1 MNLPFFVYG
10 TLRPGEINHDRFLR
24 GRTARE
30 EPALLRGAVLY
41 EGPGYP
47 YAVEAP
53 ECEVRGELVTAR
65 PEAYAE
71 LLALLD
77 RLEEYVPGD
86 PGTCTTGW
94 SGRWCGRPT
103 ARRSARGCTSPP
115 RRSRRGCGRGGRGW
129 RAGTGGECGEAA
141 RGAPPPGAGTPVG
154 PRPVSPSPPRP
165 AQSAR
170 TPPLRP
176 PSRS

>member
-47 YAVEAP
+47 YAVEGP
-53 ECEVRGELVTAR
+53 EGEVRGELVTAR

-71 LLALLD
+71 LLTLLD

-86 PGTCTTGW
+86 PRNLYDRVERPVVREADGTEVQAWLYVADQRVVEEPG
-94 SGRWCGRPT
+94 
-103 ARRSARGCTSPP
+103 
-115 RRSRRGCGRGGRGW
+115 RRGLLVP
-129 RAGTGGECGEAA
+129 AA
-141 RGAPPPGAGTPVG
+141 
-154 PRPVSPSPPRP
+154 
-165 AQSAR
+165 
-170 TPPLRP
+170 L
-176 PSRS
+176 